1 MVNVSNTGSKDYDD
15 ERVRGL
21 ILFYLYERRQEGR
34 ISINQ
39 IQQRIAAMHP
49 DIVELDF
56 RDLFLDNDWVNFSGS
71 DGTASITESG
81 IREVERRVREG
92 RII

>member
-1 MVNVSNTGSKDYDD
+1 MVNVSNTGSIDD
-15 ERVRGL
+15 DNERVRGL

-34 ISINQ
+34 ISIDQ

-56 RDLFLDNDWVNFSGS
+56 RDLFLDNDWIDFSGS
-71 DGTASITESG
+71 DGTASITASG

-92 RII
+92 KIT